1 VCHPFGHHSGLRLPL
16 PSPPRSFQPTSLSS
30 APVQNSQAETSHAA
44 VPTSDGTVP
53 LPSPDRLLLAV
64 TLERDGPFLR
74 IHTEPSVLCHPS
86 PHTCIL
92 LTPGNRADYRTV
104 HCPGGH
110 GISPGDP
117 SALTGRAAPSRSTAS
132 EGRSVCLESIL
143 TALRL
148 TF

>member
-1 VCHPFGHHSGLRLPL
+1 MSPVWSPQWTQASSAL
-16 PSPPRSFQPTSLSS
+16 PPRSFQATSLSL
-30 APVQNSQAETSHAA
+30 APVQNSQAETSYAA
-44 VPTSDGTVP
+44 VPTSGGTVP
-53 LPSPDRLLLAV
+53 LPSPDWLLPAV
-64 TLERDGPFLR
+64 TLDRDGPFLR
-74 IHTEPSVLCHPS
+74 IHTEPSMLCHLS